1 MRVQAVLAVS
11 ICAALLVWLALSRFE
26 HEQYAR
32 PASVASMR
40 ANATSS
46 AVGDAADELQSSTPQ
61 RTAAP
66 AAVEASSIE
75 DELEPAFTR
84 TVRVEVVD
92 RHGRP
97 ASNVVV
103 SLFEPDRGEW
113 SDHDSTTSD
122 ATGVATLT
130 IESDEP
136 FETDGLWR
144 IATPVV
150 GCEPEFLEL
159 SLASPSHPALRLT
172 IAESATLEVQTRTL
186 AGAAIELPSDIAL
199 QLVSK
204 RGQPFGIAH
213 GWWLV
218 GRARRGFARFE
229 HIGLGLEFRVT
240 ARSDFADFTACT
252 VESPRTP
259 ETKLAVALQAERLFT
274 RVRARLQTASDR
286 PLADQYVHVRAS
298 CADWR
303 EHSAARGLTNRAV
316 VKSDGELEFFVEHSL
331 LGMGPWIE
339 FVVNTNRC
347 ARLAGR
353 TALGPPAL
361 EDGPLERN
369 VFDVGDVVLYEAPY
383 FACGRVIDDD
393 GRSIAHAAV
402 LLIDLDAQGLERVC
416 ARTTAGEEGAFEL
429 DPSCEADEHEIR
441 ASHGDGEP
449 STSQK
454 VRRGAAAL
462 VLILPARPQY
472 GYLRGELLV
481 AEGVNCEFLELTSE
495 LLPSE
500 SAPSEGIWLEPTG
513 KFETSLRAPGDYT
526 LSVSFLG
533 TTLVR
538 GAPFTVVQGATTEL
552 EPIDLRDQ
560 LHAFAVTITNA
571 AGEALPDALVQIVEP
586 DGSGGQEAESDAKG
600 LAILTTV
607 QRRHDLVVLAAG
619 YRTQLVRDTVS
630 GARIALV
637 DGLSARL
644 RPPELGPDA
653 TGFALSVTLWRD
665 TREDELRE
673 APVRL
678 TSVDASPID
687 VRFSAAGHYRV
698 AKASWREV
706 STGIET
712 PIEWPPELILDVPE
726 HGGELAF
733 VWPVD
738 TLRQALPRARPK

>member
-1 MRVQAVLAVS
+1 MRVQAVLAFS
-11 ICAALLVWLALSRFE
+11 ICAALLAWLYLSRIE
-26 HEQYAR
+26 HEQDAR
-32 PASVASMR
+32 HASVASMR
-40 ANATSS
+40 ANETSL
-46 AVGDAADELQSSTPQ
+46 AIGDAADQLQSSTPQ

-66 AAVEASSIE
+66 AVVQASSIE
-75 DELEPAFTR
+75 DELESAFTR

-136 FETDGLWR
+136 LDTDGLWR

-199 QLVSK
+199 KLVSK

-213 GWWLV
+213 GWGLV
-218 GRARRGFARFE
+218 VRARRGFARFE
-229 HIGLGLEFRVT
+229 NIGLGLDFRVT
-240 ARSDFADFTACT
+240 ARSEFADFNACT

-259 ETKLAVALQAERLFT
+259 DTKLAVALQAERLFT
-274 RVRARLQTASDR
+274 RVRARLQTAPDR
-286 PLADQYVHVRAS
+286 PLADQYVHVRAA

-303 EHSAARGLTNRAV
+303 EHSAARWLTNRAV
-316 VKSDGELEFFVEHSL
+316 VNSDGELEFFVEPSL
-331 LGMGPWIE
+331 LGMGTWIE
-339 FVVNTNRC
+339 FVVHTNRC

-369 VFDVGDVVLYEAPY
+369 VFDVGDVVVYEAPY

-402 LLIDLDAQGLERVC
+402 LLIDLDAQGFERVC
-416 ARTTAGEEGAFEL
+416 ARTTAGEQGAFVL
-429 DPSCEADEHEIR
+429 DPACEADEHEIR
-441 ASHGDGEP
+441 ASHGGEP
-449 STSQK
+449 SASQK

-462 VLILPARPQY
+462 VLILPARPEY

-481 AEGVNCEFLELTSE
+481 PEGVNCEFLELKSE

-500 SAPSEGIWLEPTG
+500 SAPSEAIWLEPTG
-513 KFETSLRAPGDYT
+513 EFETSLRAPGDYT
-526 LSVSFLG
+526 LSVSFRG

-560 LHAFAVTITNA
+560 LHAFAVTVTNA
-571 AGEALPDALVQIVEP
+571 AGEALPEALVQIVEP
-586 DGSGGQEAESDAKG
+586 DGSAGQEADSDAKG
-600 LAILTTV
+600 VAILTTV
-607 QRRHDLVVLAAG
+607 RRRHDLVVLAAG
-619 YRTQLVRDTVS
+619 YRTQLVKDIES
-630 GARIALV
+630 GARMALE
-637 DGLSARL
+637 DGVSARL
-644 RPPELGPDA
+644 HAPKLGADA
-653 TGFALSVTLWRD
+653 TGFTLQLKLWRD
-665 TREDELRE
+665 THKHELRE
-673 APVRL
+673 AAVNL
-678 TSVDASPID
+678 SIADASPLD
-687 VRFSAAGHYRV
+687 VRFSAAGQYRV
-698 AKASWREV
+698 ASASWRELA
-706 STGIET
+706 TGVET
-712 PIEWPPELILDVPE
+712 PIEWPPELLLDVPE
-726 HGGELAF
+726 QGGELVF
-733 VWPVD
+733 EWPLD
-738 TLRQALPRARPK
+738 TLREALPRAQPK